1 MVFLLVLS
9 VLTIVGIVV
18 LCLQAKIKHHDEMF
32 SRLIWSLCTLLMIG
46 NAMILLFCII
56 TVGLYMTNNM
66 HL

>member
-1 MVFLLVLS
+1 MIFLLVISMLI
-9 VLTIVGIVV
+9 IVGIIV

-56 TVGLYMTNNM
+56 TIGLYMINNIQ
-66 HL
+66 L